1 MNRTFFI
8 KSRKKDGAATLY
20 TRVHRT
26 TPKIDLSISTR
37 IKVDV
42 REWKKFNEDLEEQ
55 KRLLKS
61 RQWQDIYRNMQEIDR
76 VIDTLIGRGVFD
88 KVMIDDAVANVVYR
102 EELERH
108 KAKEEAERAARE
120 EEEQRKKSDVLLFL
134 RGFVDDMRQG
144 KVKNK
149 GNDYS
154 KNTVRVWKTFQSI
167 MERFYKFH
175 PFTWSD
181 VDKKLA
187 DQFICFLQD
196 AGYMANHINTQVIC
210 FRAIVGLSFDEGV
223 HENAR
228 ALKAFSSKKV
238 EEDDKAKEIYLTV
251 DELQALYEMELS
263 GLEDRVR
270 DVFLV
275 GCYTCQRFSDYS
287 RLERENF
294 TTTAKGTRIVRIV
307 QEKTGNSVVIPILND
322 NLLQIAEKYGY
333 DIPIVSNQ
341 VLNREIKEILKRL
354 SVAVPS
360 LAKTERTVLT
370 LRERAKEERGQTT
383 YQRDGKG
390 HVVKP
395 RYELVGSHTARRSGI
410 TNLYLT
416 GIFDTV
422 QMMSIS
428 GHKDEKVF
436 ADYIKLS
443 SDEIA
448 DAIAKRME
456 ERRKN
461 IASNEGL
468 F

>member
-8 KSRKKDGAATLY
+8 KSGKKDGVATLY

-26 TPKIDLSISTR
+26 SPKIDLSISTR

-42 REWKKFNEDLEEQ
+42 SEWKKFNEDLNER

-61 RQWQDIYRNMQEIDR
+61 RRWQDTYTKMQEIDR
-76 VIDTLIGRGVFD
+76 EIDTLIGHGVFD
-88 KVMIDDAVANVVYR
+88 KAIIDDAVANVVYR

-120 EEEQRKKSDVLLFL
+120 EEERQKNSDVLRFL
-134 RGFVDDMRQG
+134 RDFVDGMRQG
-144 KVKNK
+144 KVKNR
-149 GNDYS
+149 GDDYS
-154 KNTVRVWKTFQSI
+154 KNTLRVWKTFQTI
-167 MERFYKFH
+167 MERFYEIH
-175 PFTWSD
+175 PFKWSD
-181 VDKKLA
+181 VDKRLA
-187 DQFICFLQD
+187 DLFICFLQD
-196 AGYMANHINTQVIC
+196 AGYMANHINTQLTC
-210 FRAIVGLSFDEGV
+210 FRAIVGLSFNEGV

-238 EEDDKAKEIYLTV
+238 EENGKAREIYLTG
-251 DELQALYEMELS
+251 DELQSLYEMELS

-287 RLERENF
+287 RLERDNF

-333 DIPIVSNQ
+333 DIPVVSNQ
-341 VLNREIKEILKRL
+341 VLNRKIKEILKRL

-360 LAKTERTVLT
+360 LAKMERTALT
-370 LRERAKEERGQTT
+370 LREREKEGRGQTT
-383 YQRDGKG
+383 YQRDEKG

-395 RYELVGSHTARRSGI
+395 RYEMVGSHTARRSGI

-416 GIFDTV
+416 GIFDTF

-428 GHKDEKVF
+428 GHKSEKVF

-448 DAIAKRME
+448 DAIAKKME
-456 ERRKN
+456 ERGKSHS
-461 IASNEGL
+461 SNEGL